1 MPGEISLRET
11 ERRMFAIKFQD
22 GLIDIAIG
30 CFLLEFVVGP
40 YLSPA
45 LGDFWGSVVTFLP
58 FWVII
63 LPVLWLV
70 HRYVVTPRV
79 GSVKYGAW
87 RVSRIK
93 RFNVVVLIVL
103 VLSSILGLLSAVEFD
118 AVPGWVHS
126 ARFSLIFLITFSI
139 TAYFLDLT
147 RLYVYGIL
155 IALAPLIGELLYQ
168 YLKVPHHGIPVTFGL
183 GGIAITLAGVIQ
195 FVRFLR
201 DHPQQSDQPETSE
214 RIEDIG
220 Q

>member
-30 CFLLEFVVGP
+30 CFLLVFVIGP

-45 LGDFWGSVVTFLP
+45 LGDFWATVVVFLP
-58 FWVII
+58 LWTII
-63 LPVLWLV
+63 LPALWLV
-70 HRYVVTPRV
+70 RRYVVTPRI
-79 GSVKYGAW
+79 GFVKFGAW
-87 RVSRIK
+87 RVSRVK

-126 ARFSLIFLITFSI
+126 ARFSLVFLLIFSI

-155 IALAPLIGELLYQ
+155 IALG
-168 YLKVPHHGIPVTFGL
+168 YLT
-183 GGIAITLAGVIQ
+183 
-195 FVRFLR
+195 
-201 DHPQQSDQPETSE
+201 
-214 RIEDIG
+214 
-220 Q
+220 

>member
-30 CFLLEFVVGP
+30 CFLLVFVIGP

-45 LGDFWGSVVTFLP
+45 LGDFWATVVVFLP
-58 FWVII
+58 LWMII
-63 LPVLWLV
+63 LPALWLV
-70 HRYVVTPRV
+70 RRYVVTPRI
-79 GSVKYGAW
+79 GFVKFGAW
-87 RVSRIK
+87 RVSRVK

-126 ARFSLIFLITFSI
+126 ARFSLVFLLIFSI

-155 IALAPLIGELLYQ
+155 IALGYLTGELLYQ
-168 YLKVPHHGIPVTFGL
+168 YLKVPHHGIPVTFGF
-183 GGIAITLAGVIQ
+183 GGLAITLTGVIL

-201 DHPQQSDQPETSE
+201 DHPQQPGQAEAPE
-214 RIEDIG
+214 RIEDTG